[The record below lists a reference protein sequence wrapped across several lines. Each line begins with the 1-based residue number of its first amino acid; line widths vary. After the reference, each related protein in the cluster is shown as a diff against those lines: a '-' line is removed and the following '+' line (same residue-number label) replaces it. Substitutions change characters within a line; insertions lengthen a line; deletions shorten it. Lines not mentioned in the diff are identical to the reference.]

1 MTLFRCGFLLVL
13 VSSLTVV
20 CRGQET
26 NFPTDDEINLLLTQ
40 TERALVQYKP
50 LLDQEESLFGEKG
63 KGAVAKDREVVKG
76 LETAIK
82 AFRKNPQAF
91 NSALGFS
98 FFEWIDDADRNILL
112 CASGASTEAVTLM
125 LDGKTAK
132 ARSLAE
138 LSQSCMDTSSLMYTV
153 GENAGAL
160 YTRFVAGEEALAKQ
174 AYDMA
179 QKCTDILKKH
189 GIKPTSEGQ

>member
-1 MTLFRCGFLLVL
+1 MPLFRCGFLLVL

-26 NFPTDDEINLLLTQ
+26 NFPTDDEIKLLLTQ

-50 LLDQEESLFGEKG
+50 LLDREESLFGEKG
-63 KGAVAKDREVVKG
+63 KEVVAKDRELVQG

-82 AFRKNPQAF
+82 AFRKNPQGF
-91 NSALGFS
+91 NSKLGFS
-98 FFEWIDDADRNILL
+98 FFEWIDDADRNTLL
-112 CASGASTEAVTLM
+112 CASSASSEAVNLM

-138 LSQSCMDTSSLMYTV
+138 LSQSCMDTSSLLYTV
-153 GENAGAL
+153 SENAGAL
-160 YTRFVAGEEALAKQ
+160 YTKFVAGEEALAKQ

-189 GIKPTSEGQ
+189 GIKPTREGQ

>member
-1 MTLFRCGFLLVL
+1 MPLFRCGFLLVL

-26 NFPTDDEINLLLTQ
+26 NFPTDDEIKLLLTQ

-50 LLDQEESLFGEKG
+50 LLDREESLFGEKG
-63 KGAVAKDREVVKG
+63 KEVVAKDQELVQG

-82 AFRKNPQAF
+82 AFRKNPQGF
-91 NSALGFS
+91 NSKLGFS
-98 FFEWIDDADRNILL
+98 FFEWIDDADRNTLL
-112 CASGASTEAVTLM
+112 CASSASSEAVNLM

-138 LSQSCMDTSSLMYTV
+138 LSQSPQWSGQKRPTV
-153 GENAGAL
+153 VRSKPANGCGPGL
-160 YTRFVAGEEALAKQ
+160 KMFYPVVR
-174 AYDMA
+174 
-179 QKCTDILKKH
+179 IL
-189 GIKPTSEGQ
+189 GKPNRST